1 MYLCWQCRSLF
12 LFPHAFNVLLIATG
26 ESAEEL
32 RSCREEGRPS
42 VFDRLTNGNNHRVEE
57 GRTKMRM
64 DSVPASLVDSGTL
77 SYEDSEAAAT
87 PSIFV
92 VGNLPSFRRPSY
104 SDNEHHCSMQD
115 T

>member
-1 MYLCWQCRSLF
+1 MSYLFKSSD
-12 LFPHAFNVLLIATG
+12 

-32 RSCREEGRPS
+32 LPCREEGRPS
-42 VFDRLTNGNNHRVEE
+42 VFDRLTNGNNHRLEE

-92 VGNLPSFRRPSY
+92 VGYLPSFQGHLTQITSIIVACKIY
-104 SDNEHHCSMQD
+104 SFVMHCLYHLK
-115 T
+115 